1 MEFPAPILVMHR
13 HYLRFRFIFLI
24 KIGRYSQI
32 VVFSL
37 YKIVS
42 IRVLPHYPNFPYNY
56 LFNFYKAAKLAWTDY
71 LGLRKTEDKY
81 EIKVERYKQMREIE
95 LKRLIFRIVK
105 IFILFLFC
113 VWCLRYSLLHGGI
126 KVPG

>member
-1 MEFPAPILVMHR
+1 MHR